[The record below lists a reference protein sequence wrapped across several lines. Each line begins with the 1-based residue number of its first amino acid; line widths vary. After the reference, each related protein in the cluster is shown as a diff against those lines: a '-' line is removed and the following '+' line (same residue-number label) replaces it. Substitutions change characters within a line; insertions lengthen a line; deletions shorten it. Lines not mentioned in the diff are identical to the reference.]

1 MTAEWEPTLASKTKA
16 ADHVDHESSAYKAT
30 RGGNARDLRDMARM
44 GKTQELQR
52 NFKLVT
58 MFGFSAI
65 LMCSW
70 ESLLSSLQIA
80 LANGGTAGLIW
91 TWLTVWMGFTAVYL
105 SMAEMGSMAPTTG
118 GQYHWVSEFSPR
130 KYQRFLSYVV
140 GWLGVL
146 GWQALQASIGFQAGT
161 IIQGLLVLNYPD
173 SYTPERWHGS
183 LLVIAVL
190 IFGACFNIFLA
201 TRLHLVE
208 GTILIVHVYGI
219 FCILVPLW
227 ILSPRSTAE
236 FAWTTFQDPGWNSAG
251 LSALIGM
258 QACVV
263 PLLGADASVHMSEE
277 LKDAAYT
284 LPRSMMWATFING
297 VMGWVT
303 AITTAYCIGDLA
315 EVMKTPTGFPFIQMF
330 YNSTQSLAATNAM
343 TAIIVFMDAFSAVT
357 IMASASRQMYAFAR
371 DQGTPY
377 SAWLSRVSPKLDVPV
392 NAVVAST
399 IISCL
404 LSLINVGSTVAF
416 NSLVSLTNGVLMVS
430 YSVCIGCFVWRRL
443 SNKPMLPSRFDLGKF
458 GLVVNV
464 LALAFLVMIFVMAFF
479 PPTPAP
485 TLQTMNWSSLVFSMV
500 AIWGGIFYF
509 VWARYRYVGP
519 VEYVRKLD

>member
-1 MTAEWEPTLASKTKA
+1 MPAAVEEP
-16 ADHVDHESSAYKAT
+16 DNVAYKAT
-30 RGGNARDLRDMARM
+30 RGGNANDLRDLARM
-44 GKTQELQR
+44 GKTQQLQR
-52 NFKLVT
+52 NFRLVT

-70 ESLLSSLQIA
+70 ESLLSTLSIA
-80 LANGGTAGLIW
+80 LQNGGTAGLIW
-91 TWLTVWMGFTAVYL
+91 TWLIVWIGFTAVYM

-130 KYQRFLSYVV
+130 KYQRSLSYIV

-146 GWQALQASIGFQAGT
+146 GWQALQASIAFQAGT

-173 SYTPERWHGS
+173 TYVYERWHGT

-190 IFGACFNIFLA
+190 LFGALFNIFLA

-208 GTILIVHVYGI
+208 GCILIVHIYGI
-219 FCILVPLW
+219 FCVLVPLW
-227 ILSPRSTAE
+227 VLSPRTTSD
-236 FAWTTFQDPGWNSAG
+236 FAWTTFQDPGWNSPG
-251 LSALIGM
+251 VSALIGM

-284 LPRSMMWATFING
+284 LPRSMMWALFFNG
-297 VMGWVT
+297 AAGWVT
-303 AITTAYCIGDLA
+303 AITAAYCIGDLTKA
-315 EVMKTPTGFPFIQMF
+315 LETPTGYPFIEMF
-330 YNSTQSLAATNAM
+330 YNSTQSLAATNTM

-371 DQGTPY
+371 DNGTPY
-377 SAWLSRVSPKLDVPV
+377 AGWLSAVSPRLDVPV
-392 NAVVAST
+392 NAVITSLV
-399 IISCL
+399 ISSL
-404 LSLINVGSTVAF
+404 LSLINIGSTVAF

-430 YSVCIGCFVWRRL
+430 YGVCIGCFVWRRL
-443 SNKPMLPSRFDLGKF
+443 SRQPMLPSRFNLGVL
-458 GLVVNV
+458 GLPVNL
-464 LALAFLVMIFVMAFF
+464 LAMAFLSVVFVMAFF
-479 PPTPAP
+479 PPTPLP
-485 TLQTMNWSSLVFSMV
+485 NLEVSSMNWSSLVFTSV
-500 AIWGGIFYF
+500 ALWGLIFYF